1 MSKEVKE
8 AKGNNSILEDLI
20 SKAQKAQRIYA
31 TFSQEK
37 VDEIFKACAIAI
49 NSRRIPLAKMACE
62 ETGMG
67 IVEDKVIKNH
77 FASEYIYNKYKHTK
91 TCGII
96 DEDMAMGIKKV
107 AEPIGVIAGVVP
119 TTNPTSTAAFKSLI
133 TLKTRNA
140 IVISP
145 HPRAKKC
152 TAEVCKII
160 NQVAVENGAPD
171 GLVGCIEEP
180 TVELSATLMK
190 HPKINLILATGG
202 PGMVREAYSSGKP
215 ALGVGAGNTPA
226 IIDETSNIK
235 MAVNSVIQSK
245 TFDNGMIC
253 ASEQSVVV
261 LKSVYEEVKKEF
273 VYRGAYIL
281 NRDEKEKISKVIII
295 DGALNAK
302 IVGQPAYVIAKMAGM
317 TVPEET
323 KILIGEASSISS
335 DEAFS
340 YEKLSPVLAMYKADN
355 FEDALNKA
363 HNLVVFGGLGH
374 TSVLY
379 TDEDNQKERIAQFY
393 EKMPTGRILV
403 NMPSSQGAIGDVYN
417 FRLEPSLTLGC
428 GSWGGNSTSENVG
441 VKHLLNIKSVASRRE
456 NMLWYRVP
464 QKIYLKRGSLDV
476 ALREF
481 ADKKRALIIT
491 DGPLYK
497 LGITDNVTKV
507 LDDIGVKYS
516 IFSDVKPDPT
526 ISLVMDI
533 LKTARAFEPDL
544 IISLGG
550 GSPIDAGKIAWLL
563 YENPEIKFED
573 IAMVFMDIRKR
584 ICDAGTLGKKAQF
597 VAIPTTSGTGSE
609 TTPFAVITDD
619 ATHIKYPITDY
630 ALTPHMAILDA
641 NLVMS
646 MPKSLCAASGID
658 SLTHAL
664 EAYASICSTEF
675 SNSNAEKAIK
685 LIFKYLPDSY
695 KDGANNPEARENMHY
710 AASLAGMSFA
720 NAFLGICHSLAH
732 KLGAAFNIPHGF
744 ANALLICQVVKYNSN
759 EKPTKQGL
767 FPQYKYPH
775 ARQRYAAVADLI
787 ELGGKNDSEKVANL
801 IKAINNLKK
810 QLDIPLSIK
819 DYGVSEKE
827 FNEKLDDIVEQAFN
841 DQCTGANPVYPL
853 MKELKQIYLD
863 AYNGVY

>member
-1 MSKEVKE
+1 MSKEVK
-8 AKGNNSILEDLI
+8 GSPSNSILDDLI
-20 SKAQKAQRIYA
+20 SKAQKAQKIYA
-31 TFSQEK
+31 NFSQEK
-37 VDEIFKACAIAI
+37 VDEIFKACAMAI

-77 FASEYIYNKYKHTK
+77 FASEYIYNKYKYTK
-91 TCGII
+91 TCGVIE
-96 DEDMAMGIKKV
+96 EDTAMGIKRV

-119 TTNPTSTAAFKSLI
+119 TTNPTSTAAFKSLL

-152 TAEVCKII
+152 TVEVCKII
-160 NQVAVENGAPD
+160 NRVAVENGAPD
-171 GLVGCIEEP
+171 GLIGCIEEP
-180 TVELSATLMK
+180 TIELSAALMK
-190 HPKINLILATGG
+190 HPQINLILATGG

-215 ALGVGAGNTPA
+215 AMGVGPGNTPA

-253 ASEQSVVV
+253 ASEQSVIV
-261 LKSVYEEVKKEF
+261 LKNIYEEVKKEF
-273 VYRGAYIL
+273 IYRGAYLL
-281 NRDEKEKISKVIII
+281 NKEEKEKISKVIVI

-302 IVGQPAYVIAKMAGM
+302 IVGQPAYIIAKMAGI

-323 KILIGEASSISS
+323 KILIGESSSISR

-363 HNLVVFGGLGH
+363 HNLVIFGGLGH

-379 TDEDNQKERIAQFY
+379 TDEDNQKERIEKFY

-417 FRLEPSLTLGC
+417 FRLEPSMTLGC

-464 QKIYLKRGSLDV
+464 PKIYLKRGSLDV

-507 LDDIGVKYS
+507 LDDIGVKYT

-533 LKTARAFEPDL
+533 LKTANAFEPDL

-563 YENPEIKFED
+563 YENPEVKFED

-619 ATHIKYPITDY
+619 ATHIKYPIADY
-630 ALTPHMAILDA
+630 ALTPNMAILDA
-641 NLVMS
+641 NLVMT

-664 EAYASICSTEF
+664 EAYASIMSTEF

-695 KDGANNPEARENMHY
+695 KYGANNPQARENMHY
-710 AASLAGMSFA
+710 AASIAGMSFA
-720 NAFLGICHSLAH
+720 NAFLGICHSMAH

-744 ANALLICQVVKYNSN
+744 ANALLICQVVKYNSS

-775 ARQRYAAVADLI
+775 ARERYAAVADLI
-787 ELGGKNDSEKVANL
+787 ELGGRNENEKVANL
-801 IKAINNLKK
+801 IKAINDLKK

-819 DYGVSEKE
+819 DYGISEKE
-827 FNEKLDDIVEQAFN
+827 FNDKLDDMVEQAFN
-841 DQCTGANPVYPL
+841 DQCTGTNPVYPL

-863 AYNGVY
+863 AYNGVC

>member
-302 IVGQPAYVIAKMAGM
+302 IVGQPAHIIAKMAGM

-597 VAIPTTSGTGSE
+597 VAIPTT
-609 TTPFAVITDD
+609 
-619 ATHIKYPITDY
+619 
-630 ALTPHMAILDA
+630 L
-641 NLVMS
+641 NLVS
-646 MPKSLCAASGID
+646 FSID
-658 SLTHAL
+658 SFIKSTNAKLSSAIMTFRIS
-664 EAYASICSTEF
+664 SI
-675 SNSNAEKAIK
+675 
-685 LIFKYLPDSY
+685 IFIPFLLLSY
-695 KDGANNPEARENMHY
+695 
-710 AASLAGMSFA
+710 
-720 NAFLGICHSLAH
+720 
-732 KLGAAFNIPHGF
+732 
-744 ANALLICQVVKYNSN
+744 
-759 EKPTKQGL
+759 
-767 FPQYKYPH
+767 
-775 ARQRYAAVADLI
+775 
-787 ELGGKNDSEKVANL
+787 
-801 IKAINNLKK
+801 
-810 QLDIPLSIK
+810 
-819 DYGVSEKE
+819 
-827 FNEKLDDIVEQAFN
+827 
-841 DQCTGANPVYPL
+841 
-853 MKELKQIYLD
+853 
-863 AYNGVY
+863 

>member
-1 MSKEVKE
+1 MSKEVK
-8 AKGNNSILEDLI
+8 GNAENSILDDLI
-20 SKAQKAQRIYA
+20 SKAQKAQKIYA

-96 DEDMAMGIKKV
+96 DEDTAMGMKKV

-180 TVELSATLMK
+180 TVELSAALMK
-190 HPKINLILATGG
+190 HPQINLILATGG
-202 PGMVREAYSSGKP
+202 PGMVRAAYSSGKP

-261 LKSVYEEVKKEF
+261 MKSVYEEVKKEF

-281 NRDEKEKISKVIII
+281 NRDEKAKISKVIII

-302 IVGQPAYVIAKMAGM
+302 IVGQPAHVIAKMAGI

-323 KILIGEASSISS
+323 KILIGEASSISR

-507 LDDIGVKYS
+507 LDDIGVKYTV
-516 IFSDVKPDPT
+516 FSDVKPDPT

-630 ALTPHMAILDA
+630 ALTPNMAILDA

-710 AASLAGMSFA
+710 AASLAGMAFA
-720 NAFLGICHSLAH
+720 NAFLGICHSMAH

-787 ELGGKNDSEKVANL
+787 ELGGRNDTEKVTNL

-827 FNEKLDDIVEQAFN
+827 FKEKLDDIVEQAFN

>member
-8 AKGNNSILEDLI
+8 AKGNDSILEDLI
-20 SKAQKAQRIYA
+20 SKAQKAQKIYA

-96 DEDMAMGIKKV
+96 DEDTAMGIKKV

-180 TVELSATLMK
+180 TVELSAALMK

-261 LKSVYEEVKKEF
+261 LKGVYEEVKKEF

-302 IVGQPAYVIAKMAGM
+302 IVGQPAHIIAKMAGM

-630 ALTPHMAILDA
+630 ALTPNMAILDA

-695 KDGANNPEARENMHY
+695 KDGTNNPEARENMHY

-744 ANALLICQVVKYNSN
+744 ANALLICQVVKYNAN

-775 ARQRYAAVADLI
+775 ARQRYATVADLV
-787 ELGGKNDSEKVANL
+787 ELGGKNDSEKVSNL

-819 DYGVSEKE
+819 EYGVSEKE